1 MGAVLAAQELCR
13 QFIIVF
19 IFFVIQGL
27 PSESNGHIHH
37 IRAMWPS
44 GVGFILVIKVH
55 QGYFGPNVSPGG
67 WFLASKPHT
76 KCSNVLY
83 AYS

>member
-1 MGAVLAAQELCR
+1 MGAVLASQELHC

-37 IRAMWPS
+37 IRATWPS

-55 QGYFGPNVSPGG
+55 QSYFGPNFSPGG
-67 WFLASKPHT
+67 WFHAGKPHM
-76 KCSNVLY
+76 KRSNVLY
-83 AYS
+83 ACP